1 MLTWLQ
7 RFVDF
12 LKRLFRNITQ
22 GVSSAP
28 KPPIQ
33 QKLKLEADVPPEY
46 RKVNSL
52 LTFQERKFY
61 YTVLLQEVGSHY
73 RIYPKVRLGD
83 LIRVANNPKDK
94 RNHEAQLWCKHIDF
108 VVCNGNTLE
117 PLLAIELDDSSHQF
131 PDRQESDLLKD
142 RVCDE
147 ADLPLMRVKVEGD
160 YPVSTIG
167 EEIRKLLDN
176 TGVIK

>member
-1 MLTWLQ
+1 MPGWFQ

-12 LKRLFRNITQ
+12 LKRLFGNGTTSNSTI
-22 GVSSAP
+22 P
-28 KPPIQ
+28 KPIFQPA
-33 QKLKLEADVPPEY
+33 LKLETDEAPEY

-52 LTFQERKFY
+52 MTFQERKFY
-61 YTVLLQEVGSHY
+61 YTVLLQEVGSRY

-94 RNHEAQLWCKHIDF
+94 RNHEAQLWCKHLDF

-131 PDRQESDLLKD
+131 ADRQESDLLKD

-147 ADLPLMRVKVEGD
+147 ADLSLLRVKVEGD
-160 YPVSTIG
+160 YAVAEIG
-167 EEIRKLLDN
+167 AEIRKRLDSAN
-176 TGVIK
+176 